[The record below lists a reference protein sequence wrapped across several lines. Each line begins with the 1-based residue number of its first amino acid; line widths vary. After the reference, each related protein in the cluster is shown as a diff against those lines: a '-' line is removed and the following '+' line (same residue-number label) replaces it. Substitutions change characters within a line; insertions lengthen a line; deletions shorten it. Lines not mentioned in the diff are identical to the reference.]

1 MLLRPTRIVRAT
13 TEQELDSALGSA
25 DQVIVEGDGRLLSYA
40 VARASSDPQN
50 RIDVKIGGQYAAGDS
65 VIVGTTDTRSNISV
79 FLLLGL
85 ACLVAVFA
93 VDGHVTIVA
102 MVALFLIAAI
112 ARGRNVEI
120 RRRATRRLDDDV
132 RMLPLWLH
140 RGSPVWKVTEKVTG
154 RVVITKVRTRA
165 TKQGALAAMD
175 EEIGD
180 GRFQTL
186 PQWMLRKRIE

>member
-25 DQVIVEGDGRLLSYA
+25 DQVIVEGDDRLLSYA

-50 RIDVKIGGQYAAGDS
+50 RIDVKIGGQDAAGDS
-65 VIVGTTDTRSNISV
+65 VIVGTTDTRSNIY
-79 FLLLGL
+79 LLGL
-85 ACLVAVFA
+85 ACLVAVLA

-102 MVALFLIAAI
+102 IVALFLIAAI

-165 TKQGALAAMD
+165 TKQGAAA
-175 EEIGD
+175 
-180 GRFQTL
+180 
-186 PQWMLRKRIE
+186 

>member
-120 RRRATRRLDDDV
+120 
-132 RMLPLWLH
+132 
-140 RGSPVWKVTEKVTG
+140 SWKVTEKVTG